1 MYSTRQNSKNKKLS
15 NNIIKN
21 ITPKTLQLLTTNNII
36 KKQNNINSFIP
47 FSLLKSKSLVPFSTN
62 TSRNQKLNNLKQ
74 SFENLFNQK
83 SLRNSNT
90 KNQSL
95 INTLLKPKSNSKPK
109 SIQKRGTS
117 SKKPKINNMKNSS
130 YLSNN
135 ELIKNILLFRK
146 KNKNKNKNKNNI
158 IKNKNNKSQS
168 NNYNININNSKSR
181 SNSIRCSL
189 TYVNRHSYIHKPEKP
204 RIKYDDCIN
213 ITNNGYNKLSKLLEK
228 DKHKYKN
235 KKWADIHDKL
245 ENLKIKTNYLLNK
258 YYFLT
263 ENLYNE
269 LELINSNYAKNNF
282 INNKSYD
289 YMKKNLIYDKN
300 DEEQTVNEFI
310 GNRYI
315 NTDINHN

>member
-36 KKQNNINSFIP
+36 KKQNNINNFIP

-109 SIQKRGTS
+109 SMQKRGAS

-146 KNKNKNKNKNNI
+146 KNKNKNKNKNNKK
-158 IKNKNNKSQS
+158 KNKNNKSQS
-168 NNYNININNSKSR
+168 NNYNININN
-181 SNSIRCSL
+181 
-189 TYVNRHSYIHKPEKP
+189 
-204 RIKYDDCIN
+204 
-213 ITNNGYNKLSKLLEK
+213 
-228 DKHKYKN
+228 
-235 KKWADIHDKL
+235 
-245 ENLKIKTNYLLNK
+245 
-258 YYFLT
+258 
-263 ENLYNE
+263 
-269 LELINSNYAKNNF
+269 
-282 INNKSYD
+282 
-289 YMKKNLIYDKN
+289 
-300 DEEQTVNEFI
+300 
-310 GNRYI
+310 
-315 NTDINHN
+315 